1 MYRYNSF
8 LKDEGSTSL
17 IRVHNKEY
25 RIKKEIF
32 TYEELLKC
40 MSYFK
45 ELREVETLEE
55 YTLQSKIVR
64 FLMQIGVL
72 NYSEVTY
79 PDAKMRQ
86 VRLLTQLQLHLK
98 AKITK
103 ILRQKK

>member
-1 MYRYNSF
+1 MKKYLMYRYNSF

-79 PDAKMRQ
+79 PDAKY
-86 VRLLTQLQLHLK
+86 
-98 AKITK
+98 
-103 ILRQKK
+103 